1 MAVLFVASLKI
12 LLRDR
17 LRLFW
22 ALFFPLMFIG
32 VFALFNLDAPPK
44 VDIAVVNEAPGSI
57 SEALIDNL
65 TSVKMFKVKAVD
77 DLQVARQDL
86 KDGNYDMVL
95 LLPPGL
101 GQNAE
106 AKATVLYSEANLV
119 TNQVALGAL
128 SSFVDEFNLQAASV
142 TPTIT
147 LQEEPTSTRHFKYI
161 DFLVPGILGMGVM
174 TYSIM
179 GVATSLVMY
188 HEKRILRRIQVTPL
202 PVAAF
207 VIAQVGA
214 FLVISVLQTGVIL
227 GTGVLAGAHLPGNF
241 VWAVPITLLGNIVFL
256 NLGIVVAAASK
267 TVAAASGMANAI
279 TLPMMFLSSVFFPT
293 DQLPPFV
300 EKLVQF
306 LPLTPLL
313 NALRTVLLDN
323 ESILHT
329 GGDLALIG
337 AWAMAM
343 VLLASR
349 LFKLE

>member
-1 MAVLFVASLKI
+1 MAVLFAASLKI
-12 LLRDR
+12 LVRDR
-17 LRLFW
+17 LGLFW

-32 VFALFNLDAPPK
+32 VFALFNLDAPPE
-44 VDIAVVNEAPGSI
+44 VDIAVVNEAPGAF
-57 SEALIDNL
+57 SETLVDNL
-65 TSVKMFKVKAVD
+65 VSVEMFKVEPVG
-77 DLQVARQDL
+77 DLQAARQDL
-86 KDGNYDMVL
+86 KNGEYDMVL

-101 GQNAE
+101 GQNTE
-106 AKATVLYSEANLV
+106 VKATVFYSEANMV
-119 TNQVALGAL
+119 TNQVALSAL
-128 SSFVDEFNLQAASV
+128 RRFVDEFNLRAASA
-142 TPTIT
+142 TPTVT
-147 LQEEPTSTRHFKYI
+147 LLEESTSTRDIGYM

-174 TYSIM
+174 NYSII
-179 GVATSLVMY
+179 GVATSLVTY

-214 FLVISVLQTGVIL
+214 FLVLSVLQTGVIL
-227 GTGVLAGAHLPGNF
+227 GTGVLAGADVTGNF
-241 VWAVPITLLGNIVFL
+241 VWAFPIALMANIVFV

-267 TVAAASGMANAI
+267 TVAAASGMGNAI
-279 TLPMMFLSSVFFPT
+279 SLPMMFLSGVFFPIE
-293 DQLPPFV
+293 QLPPFL

-313 NALRTVLLDN
+313 GALRTVLLDN
-323 ESILHT
+323 ESILSA

-337 AWAMAM
+337 AWAVAM

>member
-1 MAVLFVASLKI
+1 MAVLFVANLKI

-17 LRLFW
+17 LGLFW
-22 ALFFPLMFIG
+22 ALVFPIMFIG
-32 VFALFNLDAPPK
+32 VFALFNLDAPPE
-44 VDIAVVNEAPGSI
+44 VNIAVVNESPGSV

-77 DLQVARQDL
+77 DLQAARQDL

-95 LLPPGL
+95 LLPAGL
-101 GQNAE
+101 GQNVE
-106 AKATVLYSEANLV
+106 AKATVFYSEANLV
-119 TNQVALGAL
+119 TNQVALSAL
-128 SSFVDEFNLQAASV
+128 SSFVDEFNLQAASA

-147 LQEEPTSTRHFKYI
+147 LQEEPTSTRHIRYM

-174 TYSIM
+174 SYSIM
-179 GVATSLVMY
+179 GVATSLVTY

-241 VWAVPITLLGNIVFL
+241 VWAIPITLMGNIVFL
-256 NLGIVVAAASK
+256 NLGIVIAAASK

-279 TLPMMFLSSVFFPT
+279 SMPMMFLSGVFFPT
-293 DQLPPFV
+293 EQLPPFV

-313 NALRTVLLDN
+313 GALRTVLLDN
-323 ESILHT
+323 ESILNA

-337 AWAMAM
+337 AWAVAM

>member
-22 ALFFPLMFIG
+22 ALFFPLVFIG
-32 VFALFNLDAPPK
+32 VFALFNVDAPPE
-44 VDIAVVNEAPGSI
+44 VDIAVVNEAPGPVSQ
-57 SEALIDNL
+57 ALIDDL
-65 TSVKMFKVKAVD
+65 TSVKIFKVKTVD

-86 KDGNYDMVL
+86 KDGDYDMVL

-106 AKATVLYSEANLV
+106 AKATVYYSEANVV
-119 TNQVALGAL
+119 TNQAALSAL
-128 SSFVDEFNLQAASV
+128 SSFVDEFNLQAASA

-147 LQEEPTSTRHFKYI
+147 LQEEPTSTRHFRYI

-174 TYSIM
+174 SYSIM
-179 GVATSLVMY
+179 GVATSLVTY

-227 GTGVLAGAHLPGNF
+227 GTGVLVGAHLPGNF
-241 VWAVPITLLGNIVFL
+241 VWAVPITLMGNVVFL

-279 TLPMMFLSSVFFPT
+279 SLPMMFLSGVFFPI
-293 DQLPPFV
+293 DRLPPVIQKVV
-300 EKLVQF
+300 EI

-313 NALRTVLLDN
+313 GALRTVLLDN
-323 ESILHT
+323 ESILHA

-337 AWAMAM
+337 AWAVAM
-343 VLLASR
+343 ILLASR
-349 LFKLE
+349 VFKLE

>member
-1 MAVLFVASLKI
+1 
-12 LLRDR
+12 
-17 LRLFW
+17 
-22 ALFFPLMFIG
+22 
-32 VFALFNLDAPPK
+32 
-44 VDIAVVNEAPGSI
+44 
-57 SEALIDNL
+57 
-65 TSVKMFKVKAVD
+65 
-77 DLQVARQDL
+77 
-86 KDGNYDMVL
+86 
-95 LLPPGL
+95 
-101 GQNAE
+101 
-106 AKATVLYSEANLV
+106 
-119 TNQVALGAL
+119 
-128 SSFVDEFNLQAASV
+128 
-142 TPTIT
+142 
-147 LQEEPTSTRHFKYI
+147 
-161 DFLVPGILGMGVM
+161 
-174 TYSIM
+174 
-179 GVATSLVMY
+179 
-188 HEKRILRRIQVTPL
+188 
-202 PVAAF
+202 VAAF

-279 TLPMMFLSSVFFPT
+279 TLPMMFLSGVFFPT

-337 AWAMAM
+337 AWAVAM

>member
-12 LLRDR
+12 LFRDR
-17 LRLFW
+17 LGLFW

-32 VFALFNLDAPPK
+32 VFALFNPDAPPK
-44 VDIAVVNEAPGSI
+44 VDIAVVNEAPGSF

-65 TSVKMFKVKAVD
+65 TSVKVFKAKAVD
-77 DLQVARQDL
+77 DLQAARQDL

-101 GQNAE
+101 GQNTE
-106 AKATVLYSEANLV
+106 AKATVFYSEANFT
-119 TNQVALGAL
+119 TNQVALSAL
-128 SSFVDEFNLQAASV
+128 HRFVDEFNLQAASAS
-142 TPTIT
+142 PTVT
-147 LQEEPTSTRHFKYI
+147 LQEEPTSTRHISYL

-174 TYSIM
+174 SYSIM
-179 GVATSLVMY
+179 GVATSLVTY

-227 GTGVLAGAHLPGNF
+227 GTGVLVGAHLSGNF
-241 VWAVPITLLGNIVFL
+241 VWAIPITLMGNIVFL

-267 TVAAASGMANAI
+267 TVAAASGMGNAI
-279 TLPMMFLSSVFFPT
+279 SLPMMFLSGVFFPT
-293 DQLPPFV
+293 EQLPPFV

-313 NALRTVLLDN
+313 HALRTVLLDN

-337 AWAMAM
+337 AWALAM